1 MKEERIRK
9 EKKKMLN
16 KKKKTYSAPIS
27 AMNNGEIE
35 MALPPSRGNAT
46 QAKRGRLFSKPL
58 FREALHSNRMGLAI
72 VSVGNGI
79 IMVIIIAI
87 LSTLHINSTSTA
99 LKDLFENADYENTIK
114 SSTISLYSSYK
125 NTSEAYQLFLDKDTE
140 AQSVFEK
147 EVSLVDDSTLNSSIS
162 TAKTLYNVT
171 YRLTSGD
178 ENTKKTTAKNTT
190 MSVVN
195 TTIDNASM
203 SDTEKK
209 LSKSIIS
216 SYFDVYMEDTSK
228 STSDILKTVIP
239 SVLSDEVIETYSLT
253 GETKEKVQDIFSS
266 TMKKVKDENQDIKNV
281 KIESTFSL
289 LPLLADETQ
298 ADFLNNVVT
307 DLSAKYE
314 EDKEKYVSDDTIR
327 QDIVDKNAQNYVM
340 DTLEGFAYYQ
350 YLPSFTVEYKTSDLG
365 WPVRMV
371 PTGTYSDNGNEI
383 MKEMEVKTYNP
394 SVFIKENEK
403 MGKSSNM
410 LQKMRKKALTGEDYT
425 EEEIAKAKEEA
436 SSDLDQIRNRLAS
449 FMKEYRK
456 NENGEYSSEK
466 SETSIKNKVLGEVAE
481 EAKKTLVKTYND
493 KNDVEIY
500 SIEEITKENSSMS
513 GEEMISLVDGYA
525 TSAIASFETY
535 QKENEEKYST
545 IDCLLL
551 SMNKASNGV
560 MSLLPASVDESLKE
574 MGNMNTYGI
583 IVGVVSFGIAALL
596 IPMVY
601 SILLAKSLVSEK
613 VETGSLAFTMS
624 TPIKRESFIFTQAS
638 YLIFSEIVMALSLLA
653 FSLVTRGIGIMAGST
668 DIASSLPVTDICL
681 YALGNFM
688 VCLAISGINFFTSCH
703 FNKTS
708 QSIGVGGGITIF
720 FFICSILGLFATKAI
735 PGTIRINMMNIFNYM
750 TLDSLFD
757 ALAVMD
763 QDYGKFFFKLAFLL
777 LITLVTYI
785 AGALRFRKKDLPL

>member
-1 MKEERIRK
+1 MF
-9 EKKKMLN
+9 N
-16 KKKKTYSAPIS
+16 KKKTMSQPVAV
-27 AMNNGEIE
+27 MNNGEIE
-35 MALPPSRGNAT
+35 MALPPSRGSAAQT
-46 QAKRGRLFSKPL
+46 KRGRLFSKPL
-58 FREALHSNRMGLAI
+58 FREALHSNRMGLSI

-99 LKDLFENADYENTIK
+99 LKDLFDNADYENTIK
-114 SSTISLYSSYK
+114 SSTISLYSTYK
-125 NTSEAYQLFLDKDTE
+125 NTSDAYQLFLDSDTE
-140 AQSVFEK
+140 AQSIFEK

-190 MSVVN
+190 MNVVN
-195 TTIDNASM
+195 ASIDNSSL

-209 LSKSIIS
+209 LSKNIIS
-216 SYFDVYMEDTSK
+216 SYFDVYMDDTSK
-228 STSDILKTVIP
+228 STSDILKSVIP
-239 SVLSDEVIETYSLT
+239 EVLSDEVIETYSIE
-253 GETKEKVQDIFSS
+253 GEDKEKVQDIFSS
-266 TMKKVKDENQDIKNV
+266 AMKKAKDENQDIKNV

-289 LPLLADETQ
+289 LPLLADESET
-298 ADFLNNVVT
+298 DFLSNVVS
-307 DLSAKYE
+307 DLSEKYE
-314 EDKEKYVSDDTIR
+314 EDKEKYISDDTIR
-327 QDIVDKNAQNYVM
+327 QDIVDKDAQEYVM

-365 WPVRMV
+365 WPVRMI
-371 PTGTYSDNGNEI
+371 PTGNYSDNGNEI

-403 MGKSSNM
+403 MGKSANM

-425 EEEIAKAKEEA
+425 EEEIAQAKEDA
-436 SSDLDQIRNRLAS
+436 SSDLDQIRERLSS

-456 NENGEYSSEK
+456 NENGEYSSDKCEATIK
-466 SETSIKNKVLGEVAE
+466 SKVLGEVTD

-525 TSAIASFETY
+525 ASAIASFETY
-535 QKENEEKYST
+535 QTENEDKYST

-560 MSLLPASVDESLKE
+560 MSLLPSSVDESLKE

-613 VETGSLAFTMS
+613 VETGSLAFTLS

-638 YLIFSEIVMALSLLA
+638 YLIFSEIIMALSLLA
-653 FSLVTRGIGIMAGST
+653 FSLLTRGIGIMAGST
-668 DIASSLPVTDICL
+668 DIATSLPVKDICL

-688 VCLAISGINFFTSCH
+688 VCLAISGINFFASCH

-757 ALAVMD
+757 PLAVMD
-763 QDYGKFFFKLAFLL
+763 QNYGKFFFKLAFLL
-777 LITLVTYI
+777 LIALVTYI
-785 AGALRFRKKDLPL
+785 AGALRFKKKDLPL

>member
-1 MKEERIRK
+1 MF
-9 EKKKMLN
+9 N
-16 KKKKTYSAPIS
+16 KKKKTYSEPIS
-27 AMNNGEIE
+27 VMNNGEIE

-58 FREALHSNRMGLAI
+58 FREALHSNRMGLSI
-72 VSVGNGI
+72 VSIGNGI

-125 NTSEAYQLFLDKDTE
+125 NTSDAYQLFLDKDTE

-195 TTIDNASM
+195 ATIDNASM

-209 LSKSIIS
+209 LSKNIIS

-239 SVLSDEVIETYSLT
+239 SVLSDEVIDTYSLT

-307 DLSAKYE
+307 DLSAKYA

-425 EEEIAKAKEEA
+425 EEEIIKAKEEA
-436 SSDLDQIRNRLAS
+436 SSDLDQIRERLSS

-456 NENGEYSSEK
+456 NENGEYSSDK
-466 SETSIKNKVLGEVAE
+466 SETTIKNKVLGEVSE

-500 SIEEITKENSSMS
+500 SIDEITKENSSMS

-613 VETGSLAFTMS
+613 VETGSLAFTLS

-638 YLIFSEIVMALSLLA
+638 YLIFSEIVMAISLLA

-668 DIASSLPVTDICL
+668 DIASSLPVKDICL

-777 LITLVTYI
+777 LITLATYI
-785 AGALRFRKKDLPL
+785 AGAFRFKKKDLPL

>member
-1 MKEERIRK
+1 MF
-9 EKKKMLN
+9 N
-16 KKKKTYSAPIS
+16 KKKKTYSQPVPL
-27 AMNNGEIE
+27 MNNGEIE

-46 QAKRGRLFSKPL
+46 QTKRGRLFSKPL
-58 FREALHSNRMGLAI
+58 FREALHSNRMGLSI

-99 LKDLFENADYENTIK
+99 LKDLFDNADYENTIK

-125 NTSEAYQLFLDKDTE
+125 NTSDAYQLFLDNDTQ
-140 AQSVFEK
+140 AQSIFEK

-178 ENTKKTTAKNTT
+178 EETKKMTAKNTT
-190 MSVVN
+190 MNVVN
-195 TTIDNASM
+195 TTIDNSALSEN
-203 SDTEKK
+203 EKK
-209 LSKSIIS
+209 LSKTIIS
-216 SYFDVYMEDTSK
+216 SYFDVYMNDTSK
-228 STSDILKTVIP
+228 STADILKSVIP
-239 SVLSDEVIETYSLT
+239 SVLSDEVIQTYSLT

-266 TMKKVKDENQDIKNV
+266 AMKKAKDENQDIKNV

-289 LPLLADETQ
+289 LPLLADESQ
-298 ADFLNNVVT
+298 ADFLNNVVS
-307 DLSAKYE
+307 DLSKKYE
-314 EDKEKYVSDDTIR
+314 EDKDKYISDDKIR
-327 QDIVDKNAQNYVM
+327 QDIVDQNAQDYVM
-340 DTLEGFAYYQ
+340 DTLEGFVYYE

-365 WPVRMV
+365 WPVRMI

-436 SSDLDQIRNRLAS
+436 SSDLDQIRERLSA

-456 NENGEYSSEK
+456 NENGEYSSDK
-466 SETSIKNKVLGEVAE
+466 STASIKNKVLGEVTE

-493 KNDVEIY
+493 KNEVEIY
-500 SIEEITKENSSMS
+500 SVEEITKENSSMS

-525 TSAIASFETY
+525 ASAIASFETY
-535 QKENEEKYST
+535 QKENEKNYST

-574 MGNMNTYGI
+574 MGDMNTYGI

-613 VETGSLAFTMS
+613 VETGSLAFTLS

-653 FSLVTRGIGIMAGST
+653 FSLLTRGIGILAGST
-668 DIASSLPVTDICL
+668 DLASSLPVKDICL

-757 ALAVMD
+757 ALAVMN
-763 QDYGKFFFKLAFLL
+763 QDYGKFFFKLIFLL
-777 LITLVTYI
+777 LIALVTYI
-785 AGALRFRKKDLPL
+785 AGALRFKKKDLPL